1 MLGIMRPYDDRPYDV
16 MELIGN
22 TPLIRLRNENIV
34 AKAEFL
40 NPGGSIKDRVALAM
54 IEAAQRDG
62 TLKPGMK
69 IVEPTS
75 GNTGIGITLVGVAKG
90 YDVYIVMPEGMSEER
105 KNIIKVLGGN
115 LVLTPDSESIA
126 GAVKK
131 AEELVN
137 EFKGYMPNQF
147 KNPVNALAHYEQTAP
162 ELWRQAGQKID
173 AFVSGIGSGGT
184 IQGVGSFLKKQ
195 RPDIMIVAVE
205 PKNVS
210 ALLGHEPG
218 LHQIQGIGDGF
229 IPDILDVS
237 LIDRIIEVSDDDAI
251 ATTRGLAASNSL
263 LCGTSSGANIWAAR
277 QIAAEHPDWVIATVL
292 PDRAERYF
300 STGLL

>member
-1 MLGIMRPYDDRPYDV
+1 MMGMCDII
-16 MELIGN
+16 ELIGN
-22 TPLIRLRNENIV
+22 TPLIRLRNEKII

-40 NPGGSIKDRVALAM
+40 NPGGSIKDRVAVAM
-54 IEAAQRDG
+54 IEAAEQDG
-62 TLKPGMK
+62 SLKPGMK

-75 GNTGIGITLVGVAKG
+75 GNTGIGITLVGVARG
-90 YDVYIVMPEGMSEER
+90 YEVFIVMPEGMSEER

-126 GAVKK
+126 GSIKK
-131 AEELVN
+131 AEELVKKYHA
-137 EFKGYMPNQF
+137 FMPNQF
-147 KNPVNALAHYEQTAP
+147 KNPVNALAHYQNTAR
-162 ELWRQAGQKID
+162 ELWEQAGHKID

-184 IQGVGSFLKKQ
+184 LQGVGSFLKQ
-195 RPDIMIVAVE
+195 NNPHVTIVAVE

-237 LIDRIIEVSDDDAI
+237 LIDRIIEVTDEDAI
-251 ATTRGLAASNSL
+251 ATTRSLASDNSL
-263 LCGTSSGANIWAAR
+263 LCGTSSGANVWAAR
-277 QIAAEHPDWVIATVL
+277 QIAMEHPEWVIATVL

>member
-1 MLGIMRPYDDRPYDV
+1 
-16 MELIGN
+16 
-22 TPLIRLRNENIV
+22 
-34 AKAEFL
+34 
-40 NPGGSIKDRVALAM
+40 
-54 IEAAQRDG
+54 
-62 TLKPGMK
+62 
-69 IVEPTS
+69 
-75 GNTGIGITLVGVAKG
+75 
-90 YDVYIVMPEGMSEER
+90 MPEGMSEER

-115 LVLTPDSESIA
+115 LVLTPDGESIA

-131 AEELVN
+131 AEELVEKFN
-137 EFKGYMPNQF
+137 AYMPNQF
-147 KNPVNALAHYEQTAP
+147 KNPTNPKAHYEHTAQ

-184 IQGVGSFLKKQ
+184 IQGVGTFLKEKN
-195 RPDIMIVAVE
+195 PDVKIIAVE

-237 LIDRIIEVSDDDAI
+237 LIDRIIEVTDDDAI
-251 ATTRGLAASNSL
+251 ATTRELATSNSL

-277 QIAAEHPDWVIATVL
+277 QIAIEHPEWVIATVL